1 PPDAVRSRD
10 AVTTWEATEPG
21 VLELPS
27 GRLVRGRSLAHSGD
41 VGGSGG
47 SGPADFEL
55 ILLGSRRE
63 FEARASGVVG
73 GTVAGGRALTE
84 HRWVRW
90 PDFRLPHDSGNAA
103 AAFTEAWTRS
113 QSERVGVACLGGRG
127 RTGTA
132 LACIAILDGV
142 PPAEAVAFVREHYD
156 PRAVETPWQ
165 RRYIERFS
173 PESSG

>member
-1 PPDAVRSRD
+1 M
-10 AVTTWEATEPG
+10 
-21 VLELPS
+21 
-27 GRLVRGRSLAHSGD
+27 RG
-41 VGGSGG
+41 
-47 SGPADFEL
+47 
-55 ILLGSRRE
+55 
-63 FEARASGVVG
+63 
-73 GTVAGGRALTE
+73 
-84 HRWVRW
+84 

-142 PPAEAVAFVREHYD
+142 PPAEAAAFVREHYD

>member
-1 PPDAVRSRD
+1 M
-10 AVTTWEATEPG
+10 TTWEATQPG

-27 GRLVRGRSLAHSGD
+27 GRLVRGRSLARSGG

-47 SGPADFEL
+47 SWPADFEL
-55 ILLGSRRE
+55 ILLGTRRE

-84 HRWVRW
+84 YRWVRW
-90 PDFRLPHDSGNAA
+90 PDFRLPHDRGEAA
-103 AAFTEAWTRS
+103 AAFTESWRRS
-113 QSERVGVACLGGRG
+113 LSERVGVACLGGRG

-165 RRYIERFS
+165 RRYVERFG